1 MNTFALRMFDDL
13 DADRISLTKI
23 EFRSP
28 PGSTRHRSRSRRT
41 FSMEIPKTNFLVST
55 IMRRRKEQILEQHG
69 KFLTKRRSGHPRNQK
84 ISPIIKKVA
93 TANFLSRT
101 TKGFTS
107 GGGQRISNNNY
118 IF

>member
-28 PGSTRHRSRSRRT
+28 QGRHRSRSRRT

>member
-23 EFRSP
+23 EFHSP
-28 PGSTRHRSRSRRT
+28 QGSRHRSRSRRT

-101 TKGFTS
+101 TKGFAS
-107 GGGQRISNNNY
+107 GGGRRISNNNY

>member
-28 PGSTRHRSRSRRT
+28 PGSPRHRTRRT
-41 FSMEIPKTNFLVST
+41 FSMQIPKTNFLVST

-101 TKGFTS
+101 TKGFVS
-107 GGGQRISNNNY
+107 GGQRISNNNY

>member
-23 EFRSP
+23 E
-28 PGSTRHRSRSRRT
+28 GSRHRSRSRRT

-101 TKGFTS
+101 TKGFIS

>member
-28 PGSTRHRSRSRRT
+28 PHRSRSRRT

-101 TKGFTS
+101 TKGFIS
-107 GGGQRISNNNY
+107 SSGQRISNNNY

>member
-28 PGSTRHRSRSRRT
+28 PAYPVSRSRRT

>member
-23 EFRSP
+23 EFHSP
-28 PGSTRHRSRSRRT
+28 PRSRSRRT

>member
-1 MNTFALRMFDDL
+1 MSTFALRMFDDL

-23 EFRSP
+23 EFHSP
-28 PGSTRHRSRSRRT
+28 KGRHRSRSRRT

>member
-13 DADRISLTKI
+13 DADKISLTKI
-23 EFRSP
+23 EFPSP
-28 PGSTRHRSRSRRT
+28 PRHRSRSRRT

-101 TKGFTS
+101 TKGFV
-107 GGGQRISNNNY
+107 GGQRISNNNY